1 MERISQEQQHLGTSR
16 TIACTPIVKRIPCSP
31 PSDGYK
37 NPPNSTPKSSP
48 SSHFPPIQSWSS
60 ILMPTL
66 ITPSPLPSH
75 ILPIHLCLS
84 TPLSHHANHSAPCCP
99 DPLHCQSHLTLSPPQ
114 LSLFTPCSR
123 LKQQSTSS
131 LPKPTSTRLYEPSL
145 MDLSQLST
153 TGRSSTPYS
162 LRAYRTPTRPYR
174 TASRTSNVRLTVA
187 SSSRS
192 IPLATRTTTGASPP
206 RSPSEAGTMPMP
218 SGSSSATM
226 AVSTSSLGRTLTSSP
241 TPQTSSLTH
250 LTQMRSLH
258 CSLAGSA
265 TYSPAPLPPTT
276 PYARQYLTST
286 TGMPSLRLSD
296 TAAMMTIADTSPTNS
311 HNSSANSPSSTT
323 PSPLPITKWKWHEFP
338 LSFLTSRDA
347 PTRSHTQDVGLLTSV
362 ATA

>member
-174 TASRTSNVRLTVA
+174 TASRTSNVRLTIA

-192 IPLATRTTTGASPP
+192 IPSGMRTTTGASPR
-206 RSPSEAGTMPMP
+206 RSPSEGDTTPTP
-218 SGSSSATM
+218 SGSSSTTM
-226 AVSTSSLGRTLTSSP
+226 AVSTSSSGRTLTRSP
-241 TPQTSSLTH
+241 TPPTSSSTH

-258 CSLAGSA
+258 RSLAGSA
-265 TYSPAPLPPTT
+265 TYSPAPLLLTT

-286 TGMPSLRLSD
+286 TGTLLPRSSD
-296 TAAMMTIADTSPTNS
+296 TITTTTTADALLMNS
-311 HNSSANSPSSTT
+311 HSPIVS
-323 PSPLPITKWKWHEFP
+323 SPLSTMPLLPPATEWK
-338 LSFLTSRDA
+338 
-347 PTRSHTQDVGLLTSV
+347 
-362 ATA
+362 